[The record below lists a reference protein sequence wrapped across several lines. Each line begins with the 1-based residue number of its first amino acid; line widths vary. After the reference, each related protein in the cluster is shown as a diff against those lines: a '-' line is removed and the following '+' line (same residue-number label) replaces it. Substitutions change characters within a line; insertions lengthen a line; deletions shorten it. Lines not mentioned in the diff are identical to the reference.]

1 MSRSYSTVID
11 CAHYHFQESKDM
23 IGCFAKGGTSQ
34 IPGTYN
40 SDGGDGD
47 NEAEDISMDTGTEKR
62 KVKVCQGHTVL

>member
-11 CAHYHFQESKDM
+11 RAHYHFQESKDM
-23 IGCFAKGGTSQ
+23 IGQFTKGGASQ

-40 SDGGDGD
+40 SDGGDGN

-62 KVKVCQGHTVL
+62 KAKVCQGHTVL